1 MTALIIGGFD
11 APFPFSLIR
20 AAKSLPLSGQ
30 RDVGRIHRC
39 LDPVANDP
47 EQTSTSWACPNEH
60 HPPPRGRPLS
70 TWQVT
75 AMGAHEVGTLAAL
88 KAVPIRGAAP
98 PRGQAS
104 STARL
109 ATAQL
114 CLLFTEVF
122 RKGCLVKAGHSGKV
136 VCPVEAKWIFCK
148 TTSFLSCSQ
157 SAEPHA
163 DRGVGD
169 AAEGG

>member
-1 MTALIIGGFD
+1 MAEIDVCDPRQRKPDLLRVRLSAL
-11 APFPFSLIR
+11 
-20 AAKSLPLSGQ
+20 
-30 RDVGRIHRC
+30 
-39 LDPVANDP
+39 DP

-114 CLLFTEVF
+114 CLPFTEVF

-148 TTSFLSCSQ
+148 TTSFLSCFQ
-157 SAEPHA
+157 SAEPHREALEGLWSRSDRGPA